1 MHIEFQQ
8 AIEKHRQRV
17 VTLARYSLRSA
28 ADADDIAQEVF
39 VKLWQHWPKIDH
51 DKQLPW
57 LLRVTHNAIIDFVRR
72 RKTRNES
79 IDDAV
84 DVEAQAAE
92 QSQFEAL
99 ENNQL
104 TASLTDAIRQLD
116 DPFRSILVMRDVQGL
131 SYADIE
137 ESLDMNASQVKV
149 YLHRARR
156 KLRADPQLRLRFEEI
171 NSSGDDVV

>member
-1 MHIEFQQ
+1 M
-8 AIEKHRQRV
+8 
-17 VTLARYSLRSA
+17 
-28 ADADDIAQEVF
+28 
-39 VKLWQHWPKIDH
+39 
-51 DKQLPW
+51 
-57 LLRVTHNAIIDFVRR
+57 THNAIIDFVRR

-79 IDDAV
+79 IDEAV

-92 QSQFEAL
+92 HSQFDVL

-104 TASLTDAIRQLD
+104 TASLAEAIRQLD
-116 DPFRSILVMRDVQGL
+116 DPFRSILVMRDIQGL

-137 ESLDMNASQVKV
+137 ESLEMNASQVKV

-171 NSSGDDVV
+171 T

>member
-1 MHIEFQQ
+1 M
-8 AIEKHRQRV
+8 
-17 VTLARYSLRSA
+17 
-28 ADADDIAQEVF
+28 
-39 VKLWQHWPKIDH
+39 
-51 DKQLPW
+51 
-57 LLRVTHNAIIDFVRR
+57 LRVTHNAIIDFVRR
-72 RKTRNES
+72 RKTRNQS

-171 NSSGDDVV
+171 NSSGDDAV

>member
-1 MHIEFQQ
+1 MQIEFQQ

-39 VKLWQHWPKIDH
+39 VKLWQHWPKIDP
-51 DKQLPW
+51 DKQLSW

-79 IDDAV
+79 IDEAV

-92 QSQFEAL
+92 HSQFDVL

-104 TASLTDAIRQLD
+104 TASLAEAIRQLD
-116 DPFRSILVMRDVQGL
+116 DPFRSILVMRDIQGL

-137 ESLDMNASQVKV
+137 ESLEMNASQVKV

-156 KLRADPQLRLRFEEI
+156 KLRADPQLRPLFAETT
-171 NSSGDDVV
+171 